1 MTWLTPG
8 LAAMAAAI
16 AVPTLLILYFLK
28 LRRRDVEVSSTL
40 LWKKT
45 VQDMQANAPFQK
57 LRRNLL
63 LFLQL
68 LVLAAGLLALAQP
81 ELSAESVAGDRHII
95 MIDRSASMQTRD
107 GNWKGESVT
116 RLEQAKR
123 EALEFVDALAE
134 PTWLD
139 GVMGGADAGADK
151 ATVITFDSQGG
162 IRQPMTADK
171 GLLRTAIQ
179 SIEPSDAPTNASE
192 AYRLAIAQA
201 PPRSVPDRDGTLI
214 ELPPA
219 VGTVHLWTDGKIGD
233 ARDVIPGPEDVVLF
247 NRVGDANAINIGITG
262 LRAERSFDDP
272 RELSIFVGLAN
283 TDTQART
290 VDVQFI
296 VNGALVSVRQ
306 AEIAPAEG
314 QVSEGRSLPGTG
326 GVVFTLDRA
335 AGAVVEIRTKAT
347 DAGDDLL
354 ASDNT
359 GWIVVP
365 PSKRLSVAF
374 VSPSDFFTS
383 LALEGLPFGEL
394 TKLSPA
400 EFESLGANAS
410 QYDVILLDGWLPEGP
425 LPAGNYL
432 VLGNVP
438 EGFGLSVTGEQ
449 ELVEIVD
456 WNEDHPVMNGL
467 ELGGR
472 VTITKAK
479 SVSVAQGSAV
489 EVLAET
495 NEGPVIF
502 DASTAS
508 SRAIIVAF
516 DPDASSWP
524 FDVSYVVFH
533 ASAINALGGVTGS
546 ASSGTV
552 RPGGTISERLPVGAR
567 NVRLRIPDAPDVNL
581 SPAPDGRVAYGP
593 VPQAGVYTMN
603 WNGPAGITDEVEDG
617 TATRH
622 VAVNLLDPEES
633 DIRSAPVLSF
643 ASREV
648 IASTKGS
655 AQSPRRLWPWLLLA
669 ALAISLFEW
678 WIYNRRVYL

>member
-8 LAAMAAAI
+8 LGALAAAI

-40 LWKKT
+40 LWKRT

-68 LVLAAGLLALAQP
+68 LVLAAGLFALAQP
-81 ELSAESVAGDRHII
+81 ELSAESVTGDRHVI

-107 GNWKGESVT
+107 GNWKGETLT
-116 RLEQAKR
+116 RLEQSKR

-139 GVMGGADAGADK
+139 GVMGGAEAGADK

-171 GLLRTAIQ
+171 GLLRAAIE
-179 SIEPSDAPTNASE
+179 SIEPSDAPTNAAE

-214 ELPPA
+214 QLPPA

-233 ARDVIPGPEDVVLF
+233 ARDVVPGPEDVVLF
-247 NRVGDANAINIGITG
+247 NRVGSEDAVNIGITG
-262 LRAERSFDDP
+262 LRAERSFDSP
-272 RELSIFVGLAN
+272 RELSIFVGLSS
-283 TDTQART
+283 TDTRPRT

-296 VNGALVSVRQ
+296 VNGALTSVRQ
-306 AEIAPAEG
+306 AEIGPAEG
-314 QVSEGRSLPGTG
+314 EVSEGRSLPGTG
-326 GVVFTLDRA
+326 GVVFKLDRA
-335 AGAVVEIRTKAT
+335 AGAVVEIRTKAA
-347 DAGDDLL
+347 DNGEDML
-354 ASDNT
+354 ANDNN

-365 PSKRLSVAF
+365 PSKRLSVAL
-374 VSPSDFFTS
+374 VSANDFFTS

-394 TKLSPA
+394 TQLTPDQ
-400 EFESLGANAS
+400 FEQLGANAS
-410 QYDVILLDGWLPEGP
+410 QYDVVLLDGWLPEEA

-438 EGFGLSVTGEQ
+438 DGFGLNVTGED
-449 ELVEIVD
+449 EMVEIVD
-456 WNEDHPVMNGL
+456 WDEEHPVMSGL

-472 VTITKAK
+472 VTITRAR
-479 SVSVAQGSAV
+479 SVEIEQGSAV
-489 EVLAET
+489 EVLAES

-502 DASTAS
+502 DASTGRA
-508 SRAIIVAF
+508 RAIIVAF

-533 ASAINALGGVTGS
+533 AAAINALGGVTGS
-546 ASSGTV
+546 ASAGTV

-567 NVRLRIPDAPDVNL
+567 AVRLAIPDAPDVSL
-581 SPAPDGRVAYGP
+581 AAAPDGRVAYGP
-593 VPQAGVYTMN
+593 VPRAGVYTIN
-603 WNGPAGITDEVEDG
+603 WNGAAGITDEFEDG
-617 TATRH
+617 AATRH

-633 DIRSAPVLSF
+633 DIRSSAVLSF
-643 ASREV
+643 ASGEV
-648 IASTKGS
+648 AASATGS
-655 AQSPRRLWPWLLLA
+655 ADSPRRLWPWLLLA